1 MSSRWT
7 TPSESA
13 ESVNQAARHIVN
25 RRAELRR
32 ELGGLFAAVRSRPS
46 RSLLRKLRTQPSRV
60 RHPPQSGWLDELGLL
75 KGGRSNGYASRVAR
89 LLCDLKLSGVAIR
102 EFLFA
107 DVFANLLQFEA
118 NRGHRIAAGPE
129 VLAGK
134 VSLLAAHPGDGN
146 SALPFQKADHRGD
159 RMLRGYGD
167 TDEHVV
173 RHEMPFE
180 NLAFFLLGQGVERR
194 TQLPADVSE
203 NGFPPSLGHKH
214 HMVLAVP
221 LRVG

>member
-1 MSSRWT
+1 
-7 TPSESA
+7 
-13 ESVNQAARHIVN
+13 
-25 RRAELRR
+25 
-32 ELGGLFAAVRSRPS
+32 
-46 RSLLRKLRTQPSRV
+46 LLRKLRTQPSRV

-118 NRGHRIAAGPE
+118 DGGHRIAAGPE

-194 TQLPADVSE
+194 TQLPADVSA
-203 NGFPPSLGHKH
+203 GPKAF
-214 HMVLAVP
+214 
-221 LRVG
+221 R